1 MSFNPYCL
9 QPSVGNVERYPI
21 VAHLVGL
28 EPPGCWAVQWLPVEE
43 QKLLAIAGTFGRQI
57 IYEGECATSFGH
69 MVGATEIV
77 DPKIIGV
84 PVIRSAVY
92 RDATVPPIQMRHG
105 PAHKLQV
112 VGRRGIEVNGF
123 IDRRIGN
130 WVPRVRA
137 IAVHKEPHGQ
147 KEKEESPHFKQIY
160 VLMNAQGQHLLV
172 IFVTWIL

>member
-84 PVIRSAVY
+84 PVIRSAVN
-92 RDATVPPIQMRHG
+92 RDAAVPPI
-105 PAHKLQV
+105 
-112 VGRRGIEVNGF
+112 
-123 IDRRIGN
+123 
-130 WVPRVRA
+130 
-137 IAVHKEPHGQ
+137 
-147 KEKEESPHFKQIY
+147 
-160 VLMNAQGQHLLV
+160 
-172 IFVTWIL
+172 